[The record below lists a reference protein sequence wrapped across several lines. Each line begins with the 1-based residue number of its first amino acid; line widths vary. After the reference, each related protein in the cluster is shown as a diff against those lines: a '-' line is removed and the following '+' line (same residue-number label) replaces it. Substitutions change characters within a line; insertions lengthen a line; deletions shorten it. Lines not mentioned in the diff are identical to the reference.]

1 MFISEFIYEFII
13 FYIFYM
19 YQYIRTDFHS
29 SVAAMGLAAACK
41 TPRHLDFGTA
51 GFLDS
56 ATNSRLERAGKS

>member
-1 MFISEFIYEFII
+1 
-13 FYIFYM
+13 M

-29 SVAAMGLAAACK
+29 SVAAMGLAAACE